1 MQQKLVQNSFITRG
15 RAFGKKHRK
24 GTLKVT
30 PNIKKYLYYY
40 KYLYLYIFIYNLYI
54 YRED

>member
-1 MQQKLVQNSFITRG
+1 MQQKLVQNSFITRS